1 MNTRNYK
8 RPTPKDQ
15 LLFLQNIQRILNE
28 GSFSSTY
35 KFALLHALADL
46 SVSYGD
52 DSGAPLNLSI
62 SNISE
67 QFLELYKKQ
76 TLNFPSTDGQILRQN
91 SDPQK
96 QAAIVSRISE
106 ARSTYLGQ
114 AVNDNFESQLI
125 RKIGSIIRDMPLW
138 KLQTVGHETLDFLYD
153 KPNTYQIRTIT
164 LKPGVAYCFR
174 QFYSF
179 ITNMVQG
186 AWVEQVR
193 KFNVDFLGESVDLRA
208 FLFGTQRNSL
218 ERIKP
223 ILHEIQEGR
232 CFYTGRNLVLSEAEV
247 DHFIPWSRYPI
258 DLGHNFVLT
267 SGPTN
272 RSKSNHIAAEKYLCK
287 WTQFCLDNQSNLVE
301 NFERIKMRYDLESS
315 LKIAQW
321 CYNQVDQVNAQ
332 VWIKKGQLETLSD
345 LWKPTLDQALK
356 YVKDSN
362 N

>member
-1 MNTRNYK
+1 MNTEDYK
-8 RPTPKDQ
+8 RPTSKAQ
-15 LLFLQNIQRILNE
+15 LFFLQNIQRILNE

-52 DSGAPLNLSI
+52 DSGAPLDLSVDA
-62 SNISE
+62 ISE
-67 QFLELYKKQ
+67 QFVRLYEKQ
-76 TLNFPSTDGQILRQN
+76 TLHFPGANNQVLMQN
-91 SDPQK
+91 SVRNK
-96 QAAIVSRISE
+96 QAKVISQIAE
-106 ARSTYLGQ
+106 TRETYLGIIPNLTTQ
-114 AVNDNFESQLI
+114 TQLI
-125 RKIGSIIRDMPLW
+125 REIKATIVREPLG
-138 KLQTVGHETLDFLYD
+138 KLQTVGKEKLNFLYD
-153 KPNTYQIRTIT
+153 DPVYRRDRIS

-174 QFYSF
+174 QFYPF

-186 AWVEQVR
+186 AWIDQVR
-193 KFNVDFLGESVDLRA
+193 KFNTDILGETVDLRQ

-232 CFYTGRNLVLSEAEV
+232 CFYTGRNLNLSEAEV

-287 WTQFCLDNQSNLVE
+287 WTQFCLNNQSNLSE
-301 NFERIKMRYDLESS
+301 HFERIKVRYDLESS

-321 CYNQVDQVNAQ
+321 CYNQVHQVQAQ
-332 VWIKKGQLETLSD
+332 VWMKRGQLETLSD
-345 LWKPTLDQALK
+345 LWKPILDQAIQS
-356 YVKDSN
+356 VQSTEN
-362 N
+362 